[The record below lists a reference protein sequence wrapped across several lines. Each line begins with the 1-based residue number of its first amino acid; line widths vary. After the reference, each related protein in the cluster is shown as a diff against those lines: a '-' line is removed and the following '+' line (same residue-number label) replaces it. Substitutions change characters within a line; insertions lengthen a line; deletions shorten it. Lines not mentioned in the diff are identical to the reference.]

1 MFHDFF
7 AFLRH
12 IENGSNHKPS
22 KPLENA
28 YECIHFTL
36 DLRSIKN
43 DDNDHGYDP
52 FYLDAKGKK
61 SHDLE
66 MLKKTKR

>member
-1 MFHDFF
+1 M
-7 AFLRH
+7 
-12 IENGSNHKPS
+12 
-22 KPLENA
+22 
-28 YECIHFTL
+28 YTL
-36 DLRSIKN
+36 YTGPKKHKN

-66 MLKKTKR
+66 MLKKIKGKILCNSLCFPNEVSFQVKGNS

>member
-1 MFHDFF
+1 M
-7 AFLRH
+7 
-12 IENGSNHKPS
+12 
-22 KPLENA
+22 
-28 YECIHFTL
+28 YTL
-36 DLRSIKN
+36 YTGPKKHKN

-66 MLKKTKR
+66 MLKKNKR